1 MAVSPLPGPV
11 VGNPASCAAKRCC
24 NGLGLPLSLASS
36 LVGGQL
42 NPHRLALGSIR
53 KMPIRT
59 IAKGYCIRFFAAYLA
74 CTFWMLEGRLTALTK
89 AHLGIAFKT
98 AIISA
103 TILLFISLL
112 RIRIFS
118 QYQTAKAA
126 LVATVTAFA
135 DYLTHASHFGFAF
148 EEAIFTGIST
158 AGLAFVISI
167 LLINAEFA

>member
-1 MAVSPLPGPV
+1 
-11 VGNPASCAAKRCC
+11 
-24 NGLGLPLSLASS
+24 
-36 LVGGQL
+36 
-42 NPHRLALGSIR
+42 
-53 KMPIRT
+53 MPIKT

-89 AHLGIAFKT
+89 GHLVIAFKT

-103 TILLFISLL
+103 TVLLFISLL
-112 RIRIFS
+112 RIRVFS
-118 QYQTAKAA
+118 QYQAAKAA

-148 EEAIFTGIST
+148 NEAIFTGIST